1 MNRIA
6 LVVAA
11 ALALSCALSGTPS
24 QAQRADW
31 NQDEVTELASEL
43 ATVIHDL
50 QQAFRRQPRPS
61 VGSMQS
67 RAHFQMADD
76 LRVLRTETR
85 TLASQLE
92 SGAGLEETLPIARR
106 CRTIIRDLRQTAR
119 RMQMV
124 DPALGLAQQAEEII
138 AKIGPFYFDPNAS

>member
-11 ALALSCALSGTPS
+11 ALALSCALTGTPS

-31 NQDEVTELASEL
+31 DQDKVTELASEL

-50 QQAFRRQPRPS
+50 QQAFRRQPRPT

-92 SGAGLEETLPIARR
+92 SGAGFEETLPIARR
-106 CRTIIRDLRQTAR
+106 CRTIIRDLRATAR

-124 DPALGLAQQAEEII
+124 DPALGLAQRAEEII